1 MTPHPPAEDRHAT
14 TETRLR
20 AALTARAALV
30 THQDLRRENPPQ
42 GRARTARALYGPGLA
57 ALAAAAAVAAVCVLY
72 LLPGGLL
79 APAPV
84 QPARPPGI
92 TDPAPPTTAPT
103 TPSPA
108 AEPRVL
114 RPSD

>member
-1 MTPHPPAEDRHAT
+1 MTPRTPAEDHQHHAT

-20 AALTARAALV
+20 AALTARAAQV
-30 THQDLRRENPPQ
+30 TLQDLRRENPPQ
-42 GRARTARALYGPGLA
+42 GRTWTARALYGPGLA
-57 ALAAAAAVAAVCVLY
+57 ALAAAAAVCLLY
-72 LLPGGLL
+72 LLPGGPL

-84 QPARPPGI
+84 QPAGPPGI
-92 TDPAPPTTAPT
+92 TDPAPPTPAPT

-108 AEPRVL
+108 GEPRVV